1 MIVVSHRGPVSFRR
15 EADGTFSE
23 RRGAGGVVS
32 ALAPL
37 VAGHGDV
44 HWIAA
49 AIGDDD
55 RAAVASGAASSASA
69 VELLALDPETHRLH
83 YDVMSN
89 RILWFLFHGLF
100 DLPRQPV
107 FDRELHEAW
116 DAYRT
121 INQAFAEAIATA
133 ARPDDTVLVQDLQL
147 CLVPAQ
153 LRALRPDLR
162 ISHFTHTPFCDP
174 GAMRVLPTSV
184 ATELCSALA
193 GTAAGFHS
201 DRWARNY
208 RSSVAEVLGA
218 DVMPHAFTAT
228 FGPDPEELA
237 TTAASADVR
246 LEADALA
253 ERVGDRHCIVR
264 SDRIELSKNIGRGFL
279 AFDELLDRHPE
290 WRGRVT
296 FVAVLNPSRESLD
309 EYREYRRDIDSIAER
324 VNERWATPDWE
335 PIIVDARDNYPRS
348 VAALQHADV
357 VLVNPIRD
365 GLNLVAMEGPL
376 VGTRDPVLCLSREAG
391 AFDLLHEACIE
402 VQPFDVSQ
410 TADALAAALAMEPG
424 ERAQRAE
431 GLRAAARSWPAS
443 AWLDSLVSHAR

>member
-15 EADGTFSE
+15 EDDGTFSE

-37 VAGHGDV
+37 VAGRDDV

-55 RAAVASGAASSASA
+55 RAAVESGFASSTSA
-69 VELLALDPETHRLH
+69 VELLALDPETHRRH
-83 YDVMSN
+83 YDVISN
-89 RILWFLFHGLF
+89 RVLWFLFHGLF
-100 DLPRQPV
+100 DLPRHPA
-107 FDRELHEAW
+107 FDRELHDAW

-121 INQAFAEAIATA
+121 INQAFAEAIAHA
-133 ARPDDTVLVQDLQL
+133 AKPGDTILVQDLQL

-162 ISHFTHTPFCDP
+162 ISHFTHTPFCDS
-174 GAMRVLPTSV
+174 GAMRVLPAAI

-201 DRWARNY
+201 DRWARDY
-208 RSSVAEVLGA
+208 RASVAEVLGA
-218 DVMPHAFTAT
+218 EVVPHAFTAT
-228 FGPDPEELA
+228 FGPDPDELA
-237 TTAASADVR
+237 VTAATADVR
-246 LEADALA
+246 REAEALA
-253 ERVGDRHCIVR
+253 ERVGDRRCIVR

-279 AFDELLDRHPE
+279 AFDELLERCPE
-290 WRGRVT
+290 WRERVT

-309 EYREYRRDIDSIAER
+309 EYREYRNDVEAIAER
-324 VNERWATPDWE
+324 VNERWGTPGWE
-335 PIIVDARDNYPRS
+335 PIVVDARDNYPRS
-348 VAALQHADV
+348 VAALQRADV
-357 VLVNPIRD
+357 LLVNPIRD

-391 AFDLLHEACIE
+391 SFDLLHEHCLGIN
-402 VQPFDVSQ
+402 PFDVSQ
-410 TADALAAALAMEPG
+410 TAGALAAALAMTTD
-424 ERAQRAE
+424 ERTRRAE
-431 GLRAAARSWPAS
+431 GLRAAARSRPAS
-443 AWLDSLVSHAR
+443 AWLDSLVDHAR